1 MAIVEFFKTFYNQL
15 IDFFIDFKIAITKIL
30 SDIHHFLN
38 RFMPDDVILLFL
50 IAIGAF
56 ILIAIFRAIINK
68 D

>member
-1 MAIVEFFKTFYNQL
+1 MIIVEFIKTFFNQL
-15 IDFFIDFKIAITKIL
+15 IDFFGDFRIAITKVL

-56 ILIAIFRAIINK
+56 ITIAIFRAIINR